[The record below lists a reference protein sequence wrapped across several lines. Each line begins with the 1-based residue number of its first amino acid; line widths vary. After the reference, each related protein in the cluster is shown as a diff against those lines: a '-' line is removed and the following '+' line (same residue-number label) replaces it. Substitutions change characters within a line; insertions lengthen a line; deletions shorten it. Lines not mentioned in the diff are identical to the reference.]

1 MRLPQAIYH
10 RNHHNHGSNTS
21 KNCHW
26 TEGNVLA
33 QSLRES
39 RPACA
44 DSQCHAE
51 SVFRARKTAHLP
63 KFMVT
68 DRVMSEFIDYLGV
81 VGTYRSLHR
90 VFGQRESESRVE
102 SVSKPSPP
110 LSLPEWSNQAFL
122 CSTPLQPAPTTES
135 SYPRTVQSVHF
146 QSGNCTHGGDVIEAW
161 QLRSR
166 RRSRLAY
173 PWFTRGIYHIQCHNA
188 CMTSKAAI
196 GIIPIPISTSKSVWR
211 TRRQN

>member
-1 MRLPQAIYH
+1 
-10 RNHHNHGSNTS
+10 
-21 KNCHW
+21 
-26 TEGNVLA
+26 VLA
-33 QSLRES
+33 QSLRQS

-51 SVFRARKTAHLP
+51 SVFRARKTAQLP

-68 DRVMSEFIDYLGV
+68 DRVMSEFIGYLGT

-102 SVSKPSPP
+102 SVSKPSPQQ
-110 LSLPEWSNQAFL
+110 SLPEWSNRAFL

-135 SYPRTVQSVHF
+135 SYPRTIAVGSF

-161 QLRSR
+161 QLTSW

-173 PWFTRGIYHIQCHNA
+173 PWFTRGIYRIQCHNA
-188 CMTSKAAI
+188 CMTFKSC
-196 GIIPIPISTSKSVWR
+196 GYLISPRHLYGELAVKINVLRLLTL
-211 TRRQN
+211 